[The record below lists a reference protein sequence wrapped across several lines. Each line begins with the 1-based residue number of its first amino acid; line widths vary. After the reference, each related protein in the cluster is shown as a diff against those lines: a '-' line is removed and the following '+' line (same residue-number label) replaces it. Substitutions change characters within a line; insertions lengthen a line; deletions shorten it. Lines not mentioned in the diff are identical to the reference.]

1 MTLATRCPACGTAF
15 RVVSDQLR
23 VSSGWVRCGRCGAS
37 FDALEH
43 LFRQAP
49 SPTPGADEPSGEGP
63 ALASV
68 PSPGSDSAPHPETP
82 EAPAEEPAEGDAELP
97 MSGASG
103 DKPPALPQ
111 RTLADADSPPA
122 LSDDPPRP
130 AEADPPAAGPD
141 PTPDLQ
147 DPPPSPRAEPAWP
160 AQGAR
165 PRPRGRP
172 SFLRRAEAAAR
183 WSHPATRTT
192 LALLLLVLTGLLA
205 MQAALLW
212 RDEIVLRWP
221 GTRAPLQAAC
231 EALGC
236 RLDAPR
242 RLQHLAV
249 ESSDLR
255 SLPDGLTYALEVA
268 IRNRGSIEALAPAI
282 ELTLTDA
289 AGRLQARR
297 VLTLAELG
305 HPARSIGAGEEL
317 LVRAELVTGSA
328 QEAGYNIA
336 LFYP

>member
-49 SPTPGADEPSGEGP
+49 LPEPGADEPSGDGP
-63 ALASV
+63 A
-68 PSPGSDSAPHPETP
+68 PTSAPAPASPSDHHPDTP
-82 EAPAEEPAEGDAELP
+82 EAPAEEPAPPDAAACSLPAAEEGAELP
-97 MSGASG
+97 MPGGSG
-103 DKPPALPQ
+103 DDPPADPEQAL
-111 RTLADADSPPA
+111 TGSDSPPA
-122 LSDDPPRP
+122 LPEDPPRP
-130 AEADPPAAGPD
+130 AVADPPA
-141 PTPDLQ
+141 
-147 DPPPSPRAEPAWP
+147 AWP
-160 AQGAR
+160 AQGAG

-212 RDEIVLRWP
+212 REEIVLRWP

-289 AGRLQARR
+289 AGRLHARR